1 MISFSKQLGL
11 GIDNLDLFLK
21 QNQRVNLMRVDAS
34 GILSSFF
41 PLCEVH
47 QKLFFFGNTIS
58 DQRKAE
64 VLHATAAKTNVSQL
78 TVKITKYFHHTTT
91 MPIRCT

>member
-11 GIDNLDLFLK
+11 GIDNLNLFLK

-34 GILSSFF
+34 GIPSSFF

-47 QKLFFFGNTIS
+47 QKLFLQT
-58 DQRKAE
+58 
-64 VLHATAAKTNVSQL
+64 L
-78 TVKITKYFHHTTT
+78 
-91 MPIRCT
+91 